1 MNKKAVFPGSFDPIT
16 LGHCDIIERGLQM
29 FDEIVLAI
37 GVNSA
42 KKYTFGLEQRKAFIE
57 ATFVDEDRIS
67 IATYE
72 SLTIDF
78 CQSVD
83 AQFILRGLRSTTDF
97 NYERP
102 IAQTNRVMDN
112 TIETVFLMAAPGVS
126 HVSSSI
132 VREIMKY
139 NGNYQHL
146 VPTTVRK

>member
-1 MNKKAVFPGSFDPIT
+1 MKRKAVFPGSFDPIT

-42 KKYTFGLEQRKAFIE
+42 KKYTFSLEQRKAFLE
-57 ATFVDEDRIS
+57 ATFAGEDRIS

-72 SLTIDF
+72 TLTVDF
-78 CQSVD
+78 CKSVN

-102 IAQTNRVMDN
+102 IAQTNRAMDN
-112 TIETVFLMAAPGVS
+112 EVETVFLMTSPSVT

-139 NGNYQHL
+139 DGNYQHL
-146 VPTTVRK
+146 VPSAVRK